1 MDEIE
6 ERLEMVED
14 CLYMYDA
21 VADEGGNCQLAVG
34 ETQWNDKEGGMHP
47 YTMAAFLL
55 LSDGQI
61 PKEIEIE
68 SVSVTPE
75 GFTAIKLATYQD
87 QGAGAFN
94 QYGAFVVEHLD
105 GCEFQGRS
113 RFWEKD
119 YSDRVTFLD

>member
-1 MDEIE
+1 
-6 ERLEMVED
+6 MVED